1 MPDINTYSPRKV
13 TDQNADLLPSTHDP
27 KKRTTYVQIS
37 MSEPEIKEAIRNWV
51 RAQIPVD
58 AGDELPVKIIAGRGE
73 NGHSAEVI
81 VTAGT
86 FTVTSPERPTAPMA
100 TFEAAAEEAARRN
113 AEHDDSDDDS
123 DDDSEVDEDSGDMVM
138 PEALQ
143 NQETAQ
149 EAAGEPEQPEASAE
163 PETVAETVQETP
175 AAPAEPPKKSS
186 LFDKP
191 KPSPTAAAAD
201 AANAAAA
208 PPQTEHSKPAEE
220 PAGETSE
227 EEPPKPK
234 AKSIFDR

>member
-100 TFEAAAEEAARRN
+100 TFEAAAEEATRRN
-113 AEHDDSDDDS
+113 AEHDDSDDGT
-123 DDDSEVDEDSGDMVM
+123 EVDEDSGDMVL
-138 PEALQ
+138 PESLQ
-143 NQETAQ
+143 TQETAQ
-149 EAAGEPEQPEASAE
+149 EAPAEPEQPEAPAE
-163 PETVAETVQETP
+163 PETVAETAQEMP

-208 PPQTEHSKPAEE
+208 PPQTEHSKAAEE
-220 PAGETSE
+220 PAEETSE

>member
-13 TDQNADLLPSTHDP
+13 TDQNVDLLPSTHDP

-113 AEHDDSDDDS
+113 AEHDDSDDDT
-123 DDDSEVDEDSGDMVM
+123 EVDEDSGDMTL

-143 NQETAQ
+143 SQETAQ
-149 EAAGEPEQPEASAE
+149 EAAGEPEQPETPAE

-220 PAGETSE
+220 PARKTSE

>member
-123 DDDSEVDEDSGDMVM
+123 EVDEDSGDMVM

>member
-113 AEHDDSDDDS
+113 AEHDDSDDDT
-123 DDDSEVDEDSGDMVM
+123 EVDEDSGDMAL

-143 NQETAQ
+143 SQETAQ
-149 EAAGEPEQPEASAE
+149 EAAGEPEQPEAPAE
-163 PETVAETVQETP
+163 SETVAEAVQETP

-208 PPQTEHSKPAEE
+208 PPQTEHSKAAEE